1 MTIIRLTG
9 LLASVILM
17 VTAGPVAAITVDDT
31 RDYTNGG
38 ADTYFIPPPTAD
50 VPNPE
55 TVPPYYRYRDQDWDW
70 AHSAIGGAISAA
82 SLTITAWDV
91 DNATGDSTPDFEID
105 SIQIKSGLTWHTLGN
120 LAGASNEFSD
130 TTFDLSGWF
139 SEVNAGLMVR
149 ILIDR
154 DLTYPP
160 FWGVSLDKSVLSVT
174 TDLNPVPVPAAVWLF
189 ATALAGLAG
198 FSRRKTNT

>member
-9 LLASVILM
+9 LLASLILL
-17 VTAGPVAAITVDDT
+17 VTTGPVAAMTVDDT

-38 ADTYFIPPPTAD
+38 VDTYFIPPATAA
-50 VPNPE
+50 VPNPKATE
-55 TVPPYYRYRDQDWDW
+55 PYYRYRDQDWDW

-120 LAGASNEFSD
+120 LKGASNEFSD

-154 DLTYPP
+154 DLTNTP
-160 FWGVSLDKSVLSVT
+160 FWGASLDRSVLSVT
-174 TDLNPVPVPAAVWLF
+174 TDLNPVPIPAAVWLF
-189 ATALAGLAG
+189 ATAIAGLAG
-198 FSRRKTNT
+198 FGRRKTNT